1 MTLFLVTNKEPTA
14 TAQLQSINKPKVGNK
29 SLPVAPQLEV
39 FIVEMTS

>member
-1 MTLFLVTNKEPTA
+1 MTLFLVTNKEP

-39 FIVEMTS
+39 FIMEMTS